1 MREKERGKKKEG
13 WGKEREG
20 GGRRKK
26 EEGGE
31 RKRRE
36 KKKKERKEVFSGP
49 FGAAPRRG
57 LAEREQSRPTR
68 RSLSEPEADLA
79 RSESGKRGREKN
91 EKCKKS
97 SNPKGFIGCADFGH
111 LCIPVIVIGY

>member
-13 WGKEREG
+13 WGEEREG

-36 KKKKERKEVFSGP
+36 RGRKKEGKWLAE
-49 FGAAPRRG
+49 AEG
-57 LAEREQSRPTR
+57 LAKSSPQGPSGARAKSAR
-68 RSLSEPEADLA
+68 READLA

-91 EKCKKS
+91 EKCKNHPILRDS
-97 SNPKGFIGCADFGH
+97 
-111 LCIPVIVIGY
+111 